1 MTAGPR
7 ETAYDNLIDPLMLQI
22 IEIAKEHG
30 IPMLATFELDV
41 QEDHAEDDPLMCST
55 IIDERTE
62 GVPAPVSRVLRELS
76 ETLYETIYGYAAK
89 ARAASPAAL
98 AETISTDAEGRTTIT
113 IRRVS

>member
-7 ETAYDNLIDPLMLQI
+7 ETAYDNLIDPLMSQI

-30 IPMLATFELDV
+30 IPMLATFELDL
-41 QEDHAEDDPLMCST
+41 EEGHAEDDPMMCST

-76 ETLYETIYGYAAK
+76 ETLYGYAAK